1 MEKSQEETI
10 NTNAMKSQKT
20 ERLLVQLGRLFSLLG
35 KYGNQQLKPLIF
47 CINKPLEKNV
57 KQISLKEVRHVKRG
71 GKFPGSNNID

>member
-1 MEKSQEETI
+1 MLTVSPTRQIIFT
-10 NTNAMKSQKT
+10 
-20 ERLLVQLGRLFSLLG
+20 LG

-47 CINKPLEKNV
+47 CINKSLEKNV